1 MSVKKEAIPR
11 ARHTR
16 NPCCFSLSITR
27 SVETMGQRSSRPVEH
42 QRTQLVVNAARPGA
56 GLTTVLHAL
65 EIGQLSVNQPFMGFD
80 VYEAS
85 GSDEAGMQ
93 VAISAWTFPAKY
105 NSFYGC
111 GLYPHY
117 YGLADGLIFLVDA
130 RDVTADDCSKLERM
144 MSEPESQGKP
154 LLVYANFNDKLQ
166 EETPPEATQAAM
178 SGTAEAR
185 ITEAL
190 GLNELSARYGSPIDL
205 QLTCAVGDPEVSGV
219 TGGYKR
225 LMKSIAAQRVR
236 EGRRG

>member
-1 MSVKKEAIPR
+1 M
-11 ARHTR
+11 
-16 NPCCFSLSITR
+16 
-27 SVETMGQRSSRPVEH
+27 
-42 QRTQLVVNAARPGA
+42 NAARPGA

-65 EIGQLSVNQPFMGFD
+65 DIGQLSVTQPFMGFD
-80 VYEAS
+80 VHEAN
-85 GSDEAGMQ
+85 GADEAGRQ

-117 YGLADGLIFLVDA
+117 YGPADGLIFLVDA
-130 RDVTADDCSKLERM
+130 RDVTADDACSKLECM

-166 EETPPEATQAAM
+166 EETPPEATQAAAQAAM

-219 TGGYKR
+219 ASGYKR
-225 LMKSIAAQRVR
+225 LMRSIAAQRSSALPR
-236 EGRRG
+236 TRGKEGEGSAARCASE